1 MGDSNICAQMEP
13 EKPKLRKKR
22 RSKKSIKQPST
33 EISIDGNLTD
43 LIDEFSKPTFI
54 EPDTQDIMSG
64 ETMELLVEAIKTAN
78 HEPLIVQPTNESVN
92 STVEQMKK
100 DLAEVTELTDG
111 TAWSDVEDV
120 PRDRDEHRTKS
131 RRNTKDSSKRRTRKS
146 LKMCQSKIDDVDLK
160 VEDHLLLT
168 KEDKAQNGE
177 KEKYQSPARVKSK
190 HHNGTADERDQ
201 LDAVDKPL
209 SSDNSA
215 PVVAGVKVIIHDED
229 LMFFGNTKQR
239 RRTLKGKQTTATKPW
254 RDQNDDGKSTDGL
267 IAWFKNN
274 VCKCIAK

>member
-1 MGDSNICAQMEP
+1 MEP

-131 RRNTKDSSKRRTRKS
+131 RRNTKDSSKRRTRKKGFSFSIFLVGLGYGFCEKIGIPS
-146 LKMCQSKIDDVDLK
+146 L
-160 VEDHLLLT
+160 EERHLLLT
-168 KEDKAQNGE
+168 AVEIFADSPRLHFTVKARTRRNTLLG
-177 KEKYQSPARVKSK
+177 SP
-190 HHNGTADERDQ
+190 
-201 LDAVDKPL
+201 
-209 SSDNSA
+209 
-215 PVVAGVKVIIHDED
+215 
-229 LMFFGNTKQR
+229 
-239 RRTLKGKQTTATKPW
+239 
-254 RDQNDDGKSTDGL
+254 
-267 IAWFKNN
+267 
-274 VCKCIAK
+274 